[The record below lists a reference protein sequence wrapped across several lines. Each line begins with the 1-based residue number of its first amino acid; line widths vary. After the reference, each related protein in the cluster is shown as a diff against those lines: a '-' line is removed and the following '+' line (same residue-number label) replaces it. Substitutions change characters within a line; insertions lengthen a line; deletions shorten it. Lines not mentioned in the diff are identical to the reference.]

1 MLVLTLTYIAS
12 ITVLIILM
20 AVRESQWSKE
30 RWRLL
35 DRIMEL
41 SALTGISDEAQSA
54 KKVEIS
60 EAKAAI
66 RSQLAKRATLVF
78 RTPEAHLLK
87 PK

>member
-1 MLVLTLTYIAS
+1 MSALISIFIVAAIVL
-12 ITVLIILM
+12 LM
-20 AVRESQWSKE
+20 IVRESQWSKE

>member
-1 MLVLTLTYIAS
+1 
-12 ITVLIILM
+12 M

-41 SALTGISDEAQSA
+41 SALNGISNEAVA
-54 KKVEIS
+54 TKKVES
-60 EAKAAI
+60 EQAKAVL
-66 RSQLAKRATLVF
+66 RTQLAKHSTLTF
-78 RTPEAHLLK
+78 RTPEAHLLR

>member
-1 MLVLTLTYIAS
+1 MSALISIFIVAAIVL
-12 ITVLIILM
+12 LM
-20 AVRESQWSKE
+20 IVRESQWSKE

-41 SALTGISDEAQSA
+41 SALTGISDEAQGA

>member
-1 MLVLTLTYIAS
+1 MCIAS
-12 ITVLIILM
+12 VTVLLM
-20 AVRESQWSKE
+20 IVRESQWSKE

-41 SALTGISDEAQSA
+41 SALTGISDEAQGA
-54 KKVEIS
+54 KKVEVA

-66 RSQLAKRATLVF
+66 KAQLARRSTLVF

>member
-1 MLVLTLTYIAS
+1 MLALISTCIAVIIAS
-12 ITVLIILM
+12 LLI
-20 AVRESQWSKE
+20 VRESQWSKE

-41 SALTGISDEAQSA
+41 SALTGISDEAQGA
-54 KKVEIS
+54 KKVEVA

-66 RSQLAKRATLVF
+66 KAQLAKRATLVF